1 MRLALVLQISEAEAR
16 ITYDIRVSEII
27 FVRRKLRSIICNLLN
42 NAIKYRSDDRKPDIK
57 IAAEAENGFMV
68 IDVEDNGIGIPSALK
83 YKIFK
88 KYNRVANQ
96 REGNGIGLYLV
107 KEIIETSGGRIEVES
122 EEDKGSVFKVY
133 LKLRNQEI

>member
-1 MRLALVLQISEAEAR
+1 
-16 ITYDIRVSEII
+16 
-27 FVRRKLRSIICNLLN
+27 
-42 NAIKYRSDDRKPDIK
+42 
-57 IAAEAENGFMV
+57 MV

-83 YKIFK
+83 YKIFE
-88 KYNRVANQ
+88 KYNRVANK

-133 LKLRNQEI
+133 LKLKNQEI